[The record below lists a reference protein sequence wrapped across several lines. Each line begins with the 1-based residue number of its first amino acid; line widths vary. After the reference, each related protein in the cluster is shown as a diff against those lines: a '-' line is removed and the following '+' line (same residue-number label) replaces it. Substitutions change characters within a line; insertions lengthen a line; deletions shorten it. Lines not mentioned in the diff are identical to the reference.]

1 MISYF
6 TGIFHTRSFAKEP
19 AATCMRSLIW
29 LFYHIALRRRASV
42 RIPVGRQSFILE
54 LPALLGHFG
63 STGVFLQRQYYEPL
77 LEFCDQLIAPGYV
90 VFDCGANQG
99 IFTCAFA
106 TLAGPSGK
114 VIAIEPQ
121 DYAVDAIRDNIRR
134 NRLDNV
140 IVEHAAVS
148 DFEGSATLD
157 ISRGAVSASIIRDFG
172 RQSAQTVPTVT
183 LASVAEREG
192 LDRIDLIKL
201 DVEGAEYSALR
212 GADDLLTKYK
222 PVLVL
227 EASHGDPD
235 WLQVSTLLQKY
246 DYQPH
251 LFNLDGRLEPIRHL
265 PEGKA
270 NVNVIFLAPTRS
282 DGKSAG
288 LKLPGAAIAG
298 TRLEQTL

>member
-19 AATCMRSLIW
+19 ASTFMRSIIW

-42 RIPVGRQSFILE
+42 RIPVGRQSFALE

-63 STGVFLQRQYYEPL
+63 STGIFLQRQYYEPL
-77 LEFCDQLIAPGYV
+77 LEFCDQLIGPGYV
-90 VFDCGANQG
+90 AFDCGANQG

-121 DYAVDAIRDNIRR
+121 DYAVDAIRNNIHR
-134 NRLDNV
+134 NGLGNV

-157 ISRGAVSASIIRDFG
+157 VSRGAVSASIIRDFG

-192 LDRIDLIKL
+192 LDRLDLIKL
-201 DVEGAEYSALR
+201 DVEGAEHSALR
-212 GADDLLTKYK
+212 GAEGLLVKYK
-222 PVLVL
+222 PVIVL
-227 EASHGDPD
+227 EASPGDPD
-235 WLQVSTLLQKY
+235 WLQVSTLLDKY
-246 DYQPH
+246 DYRPH
-251 LFNLDGRLEPIRHL
+251 LFDVEGRLEPIRHL
-265 PEGKA
+265 PEGEA
-270 NVNVIFLAPTRS
+270 NVNVIFLVPVRR
-282 DGKSAG
+282 DGNLQDSNCPALQSRG
-288 LKLPGAAIAG
+288 PA
-298 TRLEQTL
+298 